1 MKSIKSS
8 MVPQF
13 VFGIVSLP
21 KASGHLGGL
30 ACFNAADILA
40 RSLKRR
46 YLRLLARGVH
56 DGKYPRATHNER
68 DREQD

>member
-1 MKSIKSS
+1 L
-8 MVPQF
+8 PQF

-21 KASGHLGGL
+21 KASGQLRGL

-40 RSLKRR
+40 RSLEGR

-56 DGKYPRATHNER
+56 DGKYPRATYNEC
-68 DREQD
+68 DHEQD